1 MDHQAHSEG
10 HAGGSGHA
18 EGDGVHGMLVVGQDT
33 VFFYHL
39 PMFMSPHDY
48 QVILEGTLSQ
58 PGADPQRTY
67 REDRKGHP
75 ETPVYTFAPVP
86 YVLPDLFPPAP
97 KRRAIQGD
105 LFRGHFERPPEYP
118 EKPFKIGTGVDVTIA
133 NVIFVKKLLPVSSPP
148 DHLEYVL
155 FGKGPRAVP
164 GASYFTQGRLR
175 SGHLRRDHRT
185 PVFRRR
191 APEGSSRA
199 IHRQVRY
206 VGTAARE
213 GREGPRNRSCVGQER
228 RRRGGAAGGA
238 LHVGTRPRVSTK
250 SPLLSKPSS
259 AELRS

>member
-1 MDHQAHSEG
+1 MDHHAHSEG

-18 EGDGVHGMLVVGQDT
+18 EGTGVHGMLVVGQDT

-75 ETPVYTFAPVP
+75 ETSVYTFAPVP
-86 YVLPDLFPPAP
+86 YLLPDLFPPAP
-97 KRRAIQGD
+97 KRRMIQGD

-155 FGKGPRAVP
+155 FGKGRELFLSHRISPRGDFDQVISAAITGHQFSDDELRKGLPVQFTGKSDTSEQRFAK
-164 GASYFTQGRLR
+164 GARI
-175 SGHLRRDHRT
+175 
-185 PVFRRR
+185 P
-191 APEGSSRA
+191 
-199 IHRQVRY
+199 
-206 VGTAARE
+206 GTAGVSDKSVAVE
-213 GREGPRNRSCVGQER
+213 VEPQVELYMSER
-228 RRRGGAAGGA
+228 D
-238 LHVGTRPRVSTK
+238 LT
-250 SPLLSKPSS
+250 
-259 AELRS
+259 